1 MISEEIIV
9 DAARRLTEAARSP
22 ARVILFGSHARGEAE
37 ADSDLDFLVVERELP
52 DRFEETLRLRRAL
65 KPLRLPVDVIVVSEN
80 HVAEWGAVRN
90 RMLHAALR
98 EGRVLARRD
107 QRDLAALLV
116 AKAAGH
122 QAALGALA
130 SARDV
135 PDEVFGFHAQQ
146 AVEKLIKAALAS
158 LGRDFPRTHDLGV
171 LTALLEDAGHSLPE
185 ALISAEE
192 LTIWAVEFR
201 YENSLE
207 RTLDRA
213 EVVRLVAAV
222 RDWVAGVIQDPGAG

>member
-1 MISEEIIV
+1 M
-9 DAARRLTEAARSP
+9 P
-22 ARVILFGSHARGEAE
+22 
-37 ADSDLDFLVVERELP
+37 
-52 DRFEETLRLRRAL
+52 
-65 KPLRLPVDVIVVSEN
+65 
-80 HVAEWGAVRN
+80 
-90 RMLHAALR
+90 
-98 EGRVLARRD
+98 RRD
-107 QRDLAALLV
+107 QHDLAALLV
-116 AKAAGH
+116 AKAAGD

-130 SARDV
+130 GARDV

-222 RDWVAGVIQDPGAG
+222 RDWVAGVIQDPIAG

>member
-1 MISEEIIV
+1 V

-90 RMLHAALR
+90 TMLHAALR